1 MTSQGENSGS
11 LKQLRHEGE
20 IHGLVAAKAKRKNT
34 PKPLQRHFKAT
45 FKVFFF
51 FRQNKKGV
59 FDLFRFAAKQRESN
73 RGSCTP
79 LTFFIRGGKN
89 GFW

>member
-34 PKPLQRHFKAT
+34 SKPLQRHFKAT
-45 FKVFFF
+45 FKVSF

-59 FDLFRFAAKQRESN
+59 LDLFRFAAKQRESK
-73 RGSCTP
+73 RGS
-79 LTFFIRGGKN
+79 
-89 GFW
+89 